1 MSPEQ
6 FKRVSE
12 LFLAV
17 RQQPR
22 AGRADFLAHVCA
34 DDDAVRNEVER
45 MLRFDSE
52 ESIDSGSFAVRSPAV
67 TTIDDELFPPG
78 ARIGEYTVVRTLG
91 TGGMGRVLEVRQERP
106 RRHVAIKLLR
116 QDLLSQSMLK
126 RFDHEVRVLGDMQHE
141 GIARIHAAG
150 WTDGKPSQPF
160 FTMELIDGVS
170 LNEFTAQ
177 RKPSTN
183 ARLTLI
189 ANVCDA
195 VQYAHQRGVIHRDL
209 KPANIMVDNEG
220 NPKVVDFGIA
230 RIIDADKAANT
241 MQTVTGQ
248 LIGTL
253 PYMSPEQIAG
263 DPANVDSRTDV
274 YSLGVILYELLSGQ
288 MPHDLSNTSLPEAAR
303 LVQETG
309 ITRLGT
315 HDRSLRGDIETIV
328 AKALE
333 KEPERRYSSAS
344 ELAADIRRFLSD
356 QPIVARPPSAVYQLR
371 KFARRHRAVAA
382 AGIIAFL
389 AMASATVVAS
399 VYAIRTDRANK
410 EAQRQTEIAAAINRF
425 LNEDLLAAVSPS
437 ASRDVGRGRD
447 VAMADVLA
455 EAARRIETASAPG
468 GALANKPEVE
478 ASIRATIGR
487 TFFLLGDIQTA
498 YPHLQKCYDIRKASL
513 PTGHVDTL
521 QAAVYLGGALYQ
533 LARLDDA
540 TELYQEAL
548 RKAQPVLGD
557 DHLIVLD
564 AKFGYAIVVWRQRKL
579 EQALELFQNIYDAR
593 SRNPDSDRRQLDAA
607 QLNIAMIYSGQG
619 DYEKAEPIFRAA
631 LDRKIESM
639 GKDHPVTLQVANNL
653 GVTLM
658 NQERYEEAAELMRDV
673 LEDRRRVLGPDHYQT
688 LSTCINLGSIVSGL
702 GNQEEAA
709 EIYRDGYRVSRA
721 KYGPDHG
728 RTLTLAFGLANV
740 IKDMGQL
747 DEAEDLLTDTIERR
761 KSSVGMTHPRT
772 LAAIYGLFEIRLKQE
787 RPHDAEALLTTAIDA
802 IRETGE
808 LADYDLYV
816 EGLIDCRLKI
826 GSRAEALGLAEA
838 YVAAIRTARGER
850 SEPARAAS
858 AKLAAW
864 RQSDNSEPR

>member
-12 LFLAV
+12 LFLEV

-22 AGRADFLAHVCA
+22 AQRADFLANACA
-34 DDDAVRNEVER
+34 DDDAVHREVER
-45 MLRFDSE
+45 MLQFDSE
-52 ESIDSGSFAVRSPAV
+52 ESIDSGSFVVRSPGV
-67 TTIDDELFPPG
+67 DTIEDELFPPG
-78 ARIGEYTVVRTLG
+78 SRIGEYTVVRTLG
-91 TGGMGRVLEVRQERP
+91 TGGMGRVLEVQQERP

-150 WTDGKPSQPF
+150 WTDTKPSQPY
-160 FTMELIDGVS
+160 FTMELIDGVP
-170 LNEFTAQ
+170 LNEFAAQ
-177 RKPSTN
+177 RKPSTKT
-183 ARLTLI
+183 RLTLI
-189 ANVCDA
+189 AKVCDA

-209 KPANIMVDNEG
+209 KPANIMVDTDG

-230 RIIDADKAANT
+230 RITDADQAANT

-263 DPANVDSRTDV
+263 DPAKVDSRTDV
-274 YSLGVILYELLSGQ
+274 YSLGVILYELLSGE
-288 MPHDLSNTSLPEAAR
+288 MPHDLTNTSLPEAAR

-315 HDRSLRGDIETIV
+315 HDRTLRGDIETIV

-344 ELAADIRRFLSD
+344 ELAADLRRYLSD
-356 QPIVARPPSAVYQLR
+356 QPIVARPPSAIYQLR
-371 KFARRHRAVAA
+371 KFARRHRALAA
-382 AGIIAFL
+382 AGIIAFF
-389 AMASATVVAS
+389 AMVSATVVAS

-437 ASRDVGRGRD
+437 ASREAGRGRD

-468 GALANKPEVE
+468 GALADKPEVE
-478 ASIRATIGR
+478 AAIRATIGR
-487 TFFLLGDIQTA
+487 TFYALGDAETA
-498 YPHLQKCYDIRKASL
+498 YPQLQKCYDIRKAHL
-513 PTGHVDTL
+513 PIGDVETL
-521 QAAVYLGGALYQ
+521 QAAVDLGGALYQ
-533 LARLDDA
+533 LTRLDDA
-540 TELYQEAL
+540 DALYQDAL
-548 RKAQPVLGD
+548 ATARPVLGD
-557 DHLIVLD
+557 DHAVVLD
-564 AKFGYAIVVWRQRKL
+564 AELRYANLIWRRRDFDH
-579 EQALELFQNIYDAR
+579 ALELFQHIYDVR
-593 SRNPDSDRRQLDAA
+593 SRNPHIDTDQLDNA
-607 QLNIAMIYSGQG
+607 QLSIAMIYSGKG
-619 DYEKAEPIFRAA
+619 EYDKAEPIFRAA
-631 LDRKIESM
+631 LQRKIETI
-639 GKDHPVTLQVANNL
+639 GKDHPVTLRVANNL
-653 GVTLM
+653 GAVLLRSE
-658 NQERYEEAAELMRDV
+658 QYEEAAV
-673 LEDRRRVLGPDHYQT
+673 LLRGVLKDRRRVLGADHYET
-688 LSTCINLGSIVSGL
+688 LSTYINLGSIVSSL
-702 GNQEEAA
+702 GQKEEAA
-709 EIYRDGYRVSRA
+709 EIYRSGYEASLA

-740 IKDMGQL
+740 IKEIGQI
-747 DEAEDLLTDTIERR
+747 DEAEELLADTIERR
-761 KSSVGMTHPRT
+761 KSSVGLTHPRT
-772 LAAIYGLFEIRLKQE
+772 LAAIYGFFELRLKQD

-808 LADYDLYV
+808 LADYDLYI

-826 GSRAEALGLAEA
+826 GKRDEGLELAEA
-838 YVAAIRTARGER
+838 YVTAVMTARGES
-850 SEPARAAS
+850 SELARAA
-858 AKLAAW
+858 AQKLAAW
-864 RQSDNSEPR
+864 RQIGNSEPR

>member
-12 LFLAV
+12 LFLEA
-17 RQQPR
+17 RQQPP
-22 AGRADFLAHVCA
+22 AKRADFLDNACA
-34 DDDAVRNEVER
+34 DDAAVRREVER
-45 MLRFDSE
+45 MLQFDSE
-52 ESIDSGSFAVRSPAV
+52 ESIDSGSFVVRSPGV
-67 TTIDDELFPPG
+67 DTIDDELFPPG
-78 ARIGEYTVVRTLG
+78 SRIGEYTVVRTLG
-91 TGGMGRVLEVRQERP
+91 TGGMGRVLEVKQERP

-126 RFDHEVRVLGDMQHE
+126 RFDHEVRVLGEMQHE

-150 WTDGKPSQPF
+150 WTDAKPSQPF

-170 LNEFTAQ
+170 LNEYAAQ
-177 RKPSTN
+177 TEPSTH
-183 ARLTLI
+183 ARLNLI
-189 ANVCDA
+189 AKVCDA

-209 KPANIMVDNEG
+209 KPANIMVDAAG

-230 RIIDADKAANT
+230 RITDTDQAANT

-263 DPANVDSRTDV
+263 DPAKVDSRTDV
-274 YSLGVILYELLSGQ
+274 YSLGVILYELLSGA
-288 MPHDLSNTSLPEAAR
+288 MPHDLTNTTLPEAAR

-309 ITRLGT
+309 ITRLGA
-315 HDRSLRGDIETIV
+315 HDRTLRGDIETIV

-333 KEPERRYSSAS
+333 KEPERRYSTAS
-344 ELAADIRRFLSD
+344 ELAADIRRYLSD
-356 QPIVARPPSAVYQLR
+356 QPIIARPPSAIYQLG

-437 ASRDVGRGRD
+437 ASREAGRGRD

-455 EAARRIETASAPG
+455 EAARRIETASASG

-498 YPHLQKCYDIRKASL
+498 YPHLQKCYDIRKANL
-513 PTGHVDTL
+513 PPGHIDTL

-540 TELYQEAL
+540 IALYQEAL
-548 RKAQPVLGD
+548 SVARPVLGD
-557 DHLIVLD
+557 DNSIVLD
-564 AKFGYAIVVWRQRKL
+564 AEFGFAIVVWRQRDL
-579 EQALELFQNIYDAR
+579 DRALELFQHIYDAR
-593 SRNPDSDRRQLDAA
+593 IRNPDSDRAQLDAA
-607 QLNIAMIYSGQG
+607 QLNIAMIYSGKG
-619 DYEKAEPIFRAA
+619 DHERALPIFRAA
-631 LDRKIESM
+631 LARKIEAI

-702 GNQEEAA
+702 GDQEEAA
-709 EIYRDGYRVSRA
+709 KIYRNGYEASLA

-740 IKDMGQL
+740 IKEIGQI
-747 DEAEDLLTDTIERR
+747 DEAEELLTDTIERR

-772 LAAIYGLFEIRLKQE
+772 LAAIYGLFELRLKQE
-787 RPHDAEALLTTAIDA
+787 RHDDAETLLTPPIDA
-802 IRETGE
+802 IREAGE

-816 EGLIDCRLKI
+816 EALIDCRIVINKR
-826 GSRAEALGLAEA
+826 SEALELADA
-838 YVAAIRTARGER
+838 YLAALQARHGKD
-850 SEPARAAS
+850 SEPVQDAAK
-858 AKLAAW
+858 KLAVW
-864 RQSDNSEPR
+864 RQNANSKPR